1 MKTTIDKSIEPSETG
16 AVPCD
21 GTPNRRNILV
31 VDDEMQIRK
40 FIRIILEEQDFQVFE
55 AHDAQAALSM
65 ITVKNFDLVISDI
78 CMPGITGIELLKE
91 VKRQQAGVPI
101 LLITGLPGVDDA
113 VECMRLGAVEYLP
126 KPIDMDRFYSTIANI
141 FDSGEEMLALD
152 QLGDNA
158 NDDCRIGE
166 YKILNSLGEGFN
178 GVVFLV
184 ERTDENGETR
194 QYALKLLRYSGYDDA
209 DDRQQT
215 RRFFREIET
224 LSKIDHP
231 NIVKTHDYGYAKN
244 PRLPYFVMDYIRGR
258 SLKLVSKGL
267 VSATIAEKAGIIR
280 QVADALC
287 ATHAQGICHRD
298 IKPDN
303 ILVLHD
309 LTAKLMDYSVAQL
322 PNSELTIDEEVLG
335 SPAYTSPEG
344 FLSGKIDN
352 RGDLFSL
359 GAVAYELFLG
369 HKAYRGLSFGDFA
382 TAIRR
387 EKPYEPRHVIADFPM
402 ALQSILAR
410 LLKKKIEDRYQ
421 CAEDLVR
428 DLDICLQA
436 DELEALPAFEGYED
450 KAQDWEV

>member
-1 MKTTIDKSIEPSETG
+1 
-16 AVPCD
+16 
-21 GTPNRRNILV
+21 
-31 VDDEMQIRK
+31 
-40 FIRIILEEQDFQVFE
+40 
-55 AHDAQAALSM
+55 
-65 ITVKNFDLVISDI
+65 
-78 CMPGITGIELLKE
+78 
-91 VKRQQAGVPI
+91 
-101 LLITGLPGVDDA
+101 
-113 VECMRLGAVEYLP
+113 
-126 KPIDMDRFYSTIANI
+126 
-141 FDSGEEMLALD
+141 
-152 QLGDNA
+152 
-158 NDDCRIGE
+158 
-166 YKILNSLGEGFN
+166 
-178 GVVFLV
+178 
-184 ERTDENGETR
+184 
-194 QYALKLLRYSGYDDA
+194 
-209 DDRQQT
+209 
-215 RRFFREIET
+215 
-224 LSKIDHP
+224 
-231 NIVKTHDYGYAKN
+231 
-244 PRLPYFVMDYIRGR
+244 
-258 SLKLVSKGL
+258 
-267 VSATIAEKAGIIR
+267 
-280 QVADALC
+280 VADALC

-322 PNSELTIDEEVLG
+322 PNSELTIDEEMLS

-369 HKAYRGLSFGDFA
+369 HKAFRGLSFADFA
-382 TAIRR
+382 TAVRR

-436 DELEALPAFEGYED
+436 DEFEALPAFEGYED

>member
-1 MKTTIDKSIEPSETG
+1 METTIDKSTDPSETG

-21 GTPNRRNILV
+21 GTPNRRKILV
-31 VDDEMQIRK
+31 VDDEMPIRK

-55 AHDAQAALSM
+55 AHDARAALSM
-65 ITVKNFDLVISDI
+65 IAVKNFDLVISDI
-78 CMPGITGIELLKE
+78 CMPGITGIDLLKE
-91 VKRQQAGVPI
+91 VKRQQAGVPV
-101 LLITGLPGVDDA
+101 LLVTGIPGVDDA
-113 VECMRLGAVEYLP
+113 VECMRLGAVEYLT
-126 KPIDMDRFYSTIANI
+126 KPIDMERFYSAIANV
-141 FDSGEEMLALD
+141 FDTGEEMLVLD
-152 QLGDNA
+152 KAGDNP
-158 NDDCRIGE
+158 NDDRRIGE
-166 YKILNSLGEGFN
+166 YKILNTLGEGFN

-184 ERTDENGETR
+184 EKTDENGETR
-194 QYALKLLRYSGYDDA
+194 EYALKLLRYSSYNDA
-209 DDRQQT
+209 DNRLHT

-231 NIVKTHDYGYAKN
+231 NIVKTYDYGYAEN

-258 SLKLVSKGL
+258 SLKVVSKGL

-322 PNSELTIDEEVLG
+322 PDSELTIDEEVLG
-335 SPAYTSPEG
+335 SPAYISPEG

-359 GAVAYELFLG
+359 GSVAYELFLG
-369 HKAYRGLSFGDFA
+369 HKAYEGLSFADFA
-382 TAIRR
+382 TAVRR

>member
-1 MKTTIDKSIEPSETG
+1 MKTTIDKSTEPVETG
-16 AVPCD
+16 VVACD
-21 GTPNRRNILV
+21 ASPNRRNILV

-40 FIRIILEEQDFQVFE
+40 FIRIVLEEQEFQVFE

-65 ITVKNFDLVISDI
+65 IAVKNFDLVISDI
-78 CMPGITGIELLKE
+78 CMPGLTGIELLKE
-91 VKRQQAGVPI
+91 VRRQQAGVPV
-101 LLITGLPGVDDA
+101 LLVTGIPGVDDA

-126 KPIDMDRFYSTIANI
+126 KPIDMDRFYSTIADI
-141 FDSGEEMLALD
+141 FDTGEELLVPDSPGD
-152 QLGDNA
+152 QP
-158 NDDCRIGE
+158 NDDCYIGE
-166 YKILNSLGEGFN
+166 YKILSTLGEGFN
-178 GVVFLV
+178 GVVFQV
-184 ERTDENGETR
+184 EKTDENGQTH
-194 QYALKLLRYSGYDDA
+194 QYALKLLRYTGNNDA
-209 DDRQQT
+209 ADRLQT
-215 RRFFREIET
+215 KRFFREIET
-224 LSKIDHP
+224 LAKIDHP
-231 NIVKTHDYGYAKN
+231 NIVKTHDYGYAEN

-267 VSATIAEKAGIIR
+267 VPATIAEKAGIIR
-280 QVADALC
+280 QLADALC
-287 ATHAQGICHRD
+287 ATHAQDICHRD

-303 ILVLHD
+303 ILVLPD

-322 PNSELTIDEEVLG
+322 PDSELTIDEELLG
-335 SPAYTSPEG
+335 SPAYISPEG

-369 HKAYRGLSFGDFA
+369 DKAYKGLSFADFA
-382 TAIRR
+382 TAVCR
-387 EKPYEPRHVIADFPM
+387 EKPYEPRHVIAEFPI

-450 KAQDWEV
+450 KGQDWEV